1 MRVSSTLLADW
12 ILRTLHAEGPQK
24 LSSLLGLLKSD
35 PDLGYMALREES
47 FESKV
52 RACINRFS
60 SDPECYFAID
70 SRYRWRAL
78 GEVRGSMELEPSI
91 VRLSPSTPWLS
102 VGHGTEAVYGLIVPR
117 TIRDNYRQGLANYPL
132 KIGRTSR
139 PIAKRVLELQAGNH
153 LDLHIGIV
161 MLTSNAPYLEAFIH
175 KSLEH
180 RKLNGLSSQSEWFQT
195 NLEDLTNLF
204 YLSAENQLP
213 EAAS

>member
-1 MRVSSTLLADW
+1 MSSTLLANW
-12 ILRTLHAEGPQK
+12 ILRTLHAVGPQK

-35 PDLGYMALREES
+35 PYLGYMALRDES

-52 RACINRFS
+52 RVCINRFS

-78 GEVRGSMELEPSI
+78 VEAIGRIELEPPI
-91 VRLSPSTPWLS
+91 VRLSPSTPWLN
-102 VGHGTEAVYGLIVPR
+102 VGHGTESVYGLIIPR
-117 TIRDNYRQGLANYPL
+117 TIRDNYRQGLANYPV
-132 KIGRTSR
+132 KIGRTRR
-139 PIAKRVLELQAGNH
+139 PIVQRVLELQAGNH

-161 MLTSNAPYLEAFIH
+161 MLTSNASSLEALIH

-204 YLSAENQLP
+204 YLSTENQRP
-213 EAAS
+213 QAAS